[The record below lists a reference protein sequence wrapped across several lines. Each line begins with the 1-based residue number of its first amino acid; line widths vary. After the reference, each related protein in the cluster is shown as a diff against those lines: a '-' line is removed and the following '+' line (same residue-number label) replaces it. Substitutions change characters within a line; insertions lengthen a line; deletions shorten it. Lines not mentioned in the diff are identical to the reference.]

1 MLETSVE
8 QKPNSPY
15 SISAMMFSILKWVS
29 TTWLSAFCHL
39 EGRGGGGF
47 FRGVLI
53 QVKICFDIQNKLKIC
68 GSACVSWLLNVLLN
82 FWCFIL

>member
-39 EGRGGGGF
+39 EGRGGGGIF
-47 FRGVLI
+47 LPPRPVGKMTTKSKHAF
-53 QVKICFDIQNKLKIC
+53 
-68 GSACVSWLLNVLLN
+68 A
-82 FWCFIL
+82 